1 MKQTERYYPSYLP
14 IYWALWAI
22 ATCAVIAVLAA
33 LVVFRQASQ
42 SVLFATVSIH
52 FVLLAPLLVMVIG
65 YETDRLIDYVKRTYN
80 KTLPRPLVLQFV
92 FTKQTGR
99 DAVINQLKAMYRRLV
114 VFMWV
119 AFLSFPT
126 LLLIAALL

>member
-22 ATCAVIAVLAA
+22 ATCGVIAVLAA
-33 LVVFRQASQ
+33 LVIFRRASQ

-52 FVLLAPLLVMVIG
+52 FVLLAPILVMIIG
-65 YETDRLIDYVKRTYN
+65 YETDRLLDYVKRTYN

-92 FTKQTGR
+92 FAKQTGR
-99 DAVINQLKAMYRRLV
+99 DPIVEQLKAVYRRLV

-126 LLLIAALL
+126 LLLIAASL

>member
-14 IYWALWAI
+14 IYWTIWAI
-22 ATCAVIAVLAA
+22 ATCGVIAVLAA
-33 LVVFRQASQ
+33 LVVLRQASH

-52 FVLLAPLLVMVIG
+52 FVLLAPLLVMIMG
-65 YETDRLIDYVKRTYN
+65 YETDRLVDYLKRTYN
-80 KTLPRPLVLQFV
+80 KSLPRPLVLQFV
-92 FTKQTGR
+92 FAKQTLR
-99 DAVINQLKAMYRRLV
+99 DPIVQQLKAMYRRLV
-114 VFMWV
+114 IFMWV